1 MLQTEKSDLPWLTK
15 SNQQGRDVLAAQHIL
30 QLKGLCVG
38 LINETKLDRSEEK
51 TIIRRVLHGDTAA
64 YESLIAHYQPRVFA
78 TARKYARRE
87 SEVEDIVQEI
97 FIKAFKK
104 LDSYREE
111 APFEHWLMKISVRT
125 CYDYLRKHQRN
136 KVSSFSDIAQ
146 EDFDLLEVIG
156 EEKHP
161 TREKQEAINKLVH
174 DLLERLQPA
183 ARMVITLLDIEGK
196 SVKEIAKITGWSVS
210 LVKVRAFRARKEMR
224 KILEDFNQ
232 EKYL

>member
-1 MLQTEKSDLPWLTK
+1 M
-15 SNQQGRDVLAAQHIL
+15 LAAPNIL
-30 QLKGLCVG
+30 QLKGFFVG
-38 LINETKLDRSEEK
+38 LIDETKLDRSEEK
-51 TIIRRVLHGDTAA
+51 AIIRQVLAGDTAA
-64 YESLIAHYQPRVFA
+64 YESLIAQYQPRVFA

-125 CYDYLRKHQRN
+125 CYDYLRKHQRS
-136 KVSSFSDIAQ
+136 KVSSFSEITQ
-146 EDFDLLEVIG
+146 EDFDLLDVYG
-156 EEKHP
+156 EDESP
-161 TREKQEAINKLVH
+161 DRENQEAVSKLVY
-174 DLLERLQPA
+174 DLLEQLKPA

-224 KILEDFNQ
+224 KLLENFNQ
-232 EKYL
+232 EQYL

>member
-1 MLQTEKSDLPWLTK
+1 M
-15 SNQQGRDVLAAQHIL
+15 LAAQHIL

-97 FIKAFKK
+97 FIKTFKK

-136 KVSSFSDIAQ
+136 KVSSFSDITQ
-146 EDFDLLEVIG
+146 EDFDLLEVYG
-156 EEKHP
+156 EETHP

-224 KILEDFNQ
+224 KILENFNQ

>member
-1 MLQTEKSDLPWLTK
+1 MFQLEKNNLSCRTK
-15 SNQQGRDVLAAQHIL
+15 SNQQGQDVLAAQNIL
-30 QLKGLCVG
+30 QLKGLFVG
-38 LINETKLDRSEEK
+38 LINESKMDRSEEK
-51 TIIRRVLHGDTAA
+51 TVIRSVLDGDTAA
-64 YESLIAHYQPRVFA
+64 YESLIAQYQPRVFA

-125 CYDYLRKHQRN
+125 CYDYLRKYQRS
-136 KVSSFSDIAQ
+136 KVSSFSDITQ
-146 EDFDLLEVIG
+146 DDFDLLDLYG
-156 EEKHP
+156 EDEHP
-161 TREKQEAINKLVH
+161 ARENQEAVSKLIN
-174 DLLERLQPA
+174 DLLEQLQPA

-196 SVKEIAKITGWSVS
+196 SVKEIAKMTGWSVS

-224 KILEDFNQ
+224 KILENFSQ

>member
-1 MLQTEKSDLPWLTK
+1 MFQLEKNNLSCRTK
-15 SNQQGRDVLAAQHIL
+15 SNQQGQDVLATQNIL
-30 QLKGLCVG
+30 QLKGLFVG
-38 LINETKLDRSEEK
+38 LINESKMDRSEEK
-51 TIIRRVLHGDTAA
+51 TVIRSVLDGDTTA
-64 YESLIAHYQPRVFA
+64 YESLIAQYQPRIFA

-125 CYDYLRKHQRN
+125 CYDYLRKHQRS
-136 KVSSFSDIAQ
+136 KVSSFSDITQ
-146 EDFDLLEVIG
+146 DDFDLLDLYG
-156 EEKHP
+156 EDEHP
-161 TREKQEAINKLVH
+161 ARENQEAVSKLIN
-174 DLLERLQPA
+174 DLLEQLQPA

-196 SVKEIAKITGWSVS
+196 SVKEIAKMTGWSVS

-224 KILEDFNQ
+224 KILENFSQ

>member
-1 MLQTEKSDLPWLTK
+1 
-15 SNQQGRDVLAAQHIL
+15 
-30 QLKGLCVG
+30 
-38 LINETKLDRSEEK
+38 
-51 TIIRRVLHGDTAA
+51 
-64 YESLIAHYQPRVFA
+64 
-78 TARKYARRE
+78 
-87 SEVEDIVQEI
+87 
-97 FIKAFKK
+97 
-104 LDSYREE
+104 
-111 APFEHWLMKISVRT
+111 MKISVRT

-146 EDFDLLEVIG
+146 EDFDLLEVYG

>member
-1 MLQTEKSDLPWLTK
+1 MLQAEKSDLPWLTK

-97 FIKAFKK
+97 FIKAF
-104 LDSYREE
+104 
-111 APFEHWLMKISVRT
+111 
-125 CYDYLRKHQRN
+125 
-136 KVSSFSDIAQ
+136 
-146 EDFDLLEVIG
+146 
-156 EEKHP
+156 
-161 TREKQEAINKLVH
+161 
-174 DLLERLQPA
+174 
-183 ARMVITLLDIEGK
+183 
-196 SVKEIAKITGWSVS
+196 
-210 LVKVRAFRARKEMR
+210 
-224 KILEDFNQ
+224 
-232 EKYL
+232 

>member
-1 MLQTEKSDLPWLTK
+1 MLRLEKSNLSCQTK
-15 SNQQGRDVLAAQHIL
+15 SNQQGQDVLAAQNIL
-30 QLKGLCVG
+30 QLKGLFVG
-38 LINETKLDRSEEK
+38 LVNETEMDRSKEK
-51 TIIRRVLHGDTAA
+51 TIIRSVLDGDTAA
-64 YESLIAHYQPRVFA
+64 YESLIAQYQPRVFA

-125 CYDYLRKHQRN
+125 CYDYLRKHQRS
-136 KVSSFSDIAQ
+136 KVSTFSDITQ
-146 EDFDLLEVIG
+146 DDFDLLDLYG
-156 EEKHP
+156 EDEHP
-161 TREKQEAINKLVH
+161 ARENHEAVSKLVH
-174 DLLERLQPA
+174 DLMKQLQPA

-224 KILEDFNQ
+224 KILENFNQ